1 LILQRQLDSSR
12 ATAFYIAQFFAFGFG
27 AINVLGF
34 APYGWFPLPII
45 SLAALFWLWR
55 RFPQRAVWLTF
66 SYGIGYFVTGVGWLY
81 VSLHDYGGMSWLTA
95 GTAIFLFSAFLALF
109 PIPVAYLYQR
119 KVLGSYFGLA
129 AAWMLQEWVRSWI
142 FTGFPWL
149 SLGYSQVLTSPL
161 SGYAPVFGV
170 FGISLFVVL
179 TSAVMARPTLRATT
193 GIVLLWS
200 IGFGLQFIS
209 WTHPIRTPFSVSL
222 LQGNIDQSNKWRA
235 ASLEDSMLTYAHM
248 VMASKSQLIILP
260 ETALP
265 IFYHTIPPEYLAA
278 LSNNVRAHGGD
289 VLIGIPEQLPNGLY
303 YNSLM
308 SFGRSPHQ
316 TYRKY
321 HLVPFGEYFPMKP
334 LSDYLMAILK
344 IPMSDF
350 SQGPAYPGTLNVAG
364 QKVAADICYED
375 VFGDEIIRPLP
386 QASVLVNV
394 TDDAWFGNTPAPWQH
409 LQIAQMR
416 ALETG
421 RYMLRA
427 TNTGVTAIINP
438 QGKVVA
444 HLPIFTRGVLNG
456 SAQGYQ
462 GETPFVRFGN
472 RLALLLAGVLLFVDK
487 LLKKSS
493 KRQQ

>member
-1 LILQRQLDSSR
+1 LILQHQLKVSHP
-12 ATAFYIAQFFAFGFG
+12 TGFYLALFAALGFG
-27 AINVLGF
+27 AINVWGF

-45 SLAALFWLWR
+45 ALAALFWLWR
-55 RFPQRAVWLTF
+55 IFPQRAVWLTL
-66 SYGIGYFVTGVGWLY
+66 SYGIGNFVTGVGWLY
-81 VSLHDYGGMSWLTA
+81 VSLHDYGGLSWLTA

-109 PIPVAYLYQR
+109 PVSAAYLYQR
-119 KVLGSYFGLA
+119 KIVGPYFGLA
-129 AAWMLQEWVRSWI
+129 AVWMLQEWVRSWI
-142 FTGFPWL
+142 LTGFPWL

-179 TSAVMARPTLRATT
+179 SATVLVRPTRRAML
-193 GIVLLWS
+193 GIAVLWFA
-200 IGFGLQFIS
+200 GFELQAVS
-209 WTHPIRTPFSVSL
+209 WTHPILAPFSVSL
-222 LQGNIDQSNKWRA
+222 LQGNIDQSSKWQEN
-235 ASLEDSMLTYAHM
+235 SLKDSMLTYAQM
-248 VMASKSQLIILP
+248 VMASKARLIILP

-265 IFYHTIPPEYLAA
+265 LFYNTIPPKYLNV
-278 LSNNVRAHGGD
+278 LSRSASAHGGD
-289 VLIGIPEQLPNGLY
+289 VLIGIPEQLPNGRY

-321 HLVPFGEYFPMKP
+321 HLVPFGEYFPLKP
-334 LSDYLMAILK
+334 LSDVLMAMLK

-350 SQGPAYPGTLNVAG
+350 SRGPAYPNTLNVAG
-364 QKVAADICYED
+364 QKIAADICYED
-375 VFGDEIIRPLP
+375 VFGDEIIHPLP
-386 QASVLVNV
+386 RASVLVNV

-438 QGKVVA
+438 HGKVVA
-444 HLPIFTRGVLNG
+444 HLPVFTRGVLNG
-456 SAQGYQ
+456 MAQGYQ
-462 GETPFVRFGN
+462 GATPFVHFGN
-472 RLALLLAGVLLFVDK
+472 SLALVLASVFLLIDSGLRRRREK
-487 LLKKSS
+487 
-493 KRQQ
+493 Q